1 MTLQEHLHSR
11 SNRLSLEY
19 KLYHILGNA
28 GKHDVISKDNSNNN
42 TVIVLILQQC
52 NFVASL
58 LVAVGWLNKIIY
70 LWLSDW
76 VAANQLHRESKKTRH
91 QTLGHNFTN
100 YYPIFNLFSL
110 LDSEE
115 NL

>member
-1 MTLQEHLHSR
+1 MALQEHLHAR

-19 KLYHILGNA
+19 KLYHRLGNA

-76 VAANQLHRESKKTRH
+76 VAANQLHRIGLLQINYTVSQKNKTS
-91 QTLGHNFTN
+91 NSW
-100 YYPIFNLFSL
+100 P
-110 LDSEE
+110 
-115 NL
+115 

>member
-1 MTLQEHLHSR
+1 MTLQEHLHAR

-19 KLYHILGNA
+19 KLYHRLGNA

-76 VAANQLHRESKKTRH
+76 VAANQLHRESKKEDIKLLAITSLTIIR
-91 QTLGHNFTN
+91 FS
-100 YYPIFNLFSL
+100 IFFHC
-110 LDSEE
+110 
-115 NL
+115 